1 MKLLRWCKANAMP
14 VIAVL
19 AAAVTAVFVPPD
31 AAYLG
36 YYDVKTLSCLLCV
49 LAVVGALR
57 RVGLFPLLAQRLVQ
71 VFHTTRGAVTA
82 LVGITLVGSML
93 LTNDTALLT
102 FLPLS
107 WFVLERTG
115 QTKWTALTFILQNC
129 AANLGGMLTP
139 FGNPQNLYLFNHYNI
154 PNGEF
159 LSIMLPPFLLS
170 TALILLCCLFL
181 PREGLTVPRQET
193 LPDKRRTAVYGVL
206 FCVAVAM
213 VLRGIPY
220 WLGLLVIVM
229 ALLVLD
235 RRALLGVDW
244 GLLVTFAAFFTFSG
258 NMARIEP
265 VRELFRKLLTHGA
278 MPVAALT
285 SQVISNVPAAILLS
299 RFTDDY
305 RGLLVLESA
314 GLFDILADAGMLVL
328 HSAYI
333 VTRQGEGIL
342 FSGPSGIGKS
352 TQAALWQRYGA
363 AQTVNG
369 DRALVRP
376 DTRTVS
382 GVMYA
387 GTSGICRNVTAP
399 LRAVVLLHQAPES
412 RVTDIRPQEAFA
424 RVLSQCAYH
433 QWDPASAARMTE
445 LAARLVTNIP
455 VRQLDCR
462 ADESAVRA
470 LEEALRRT

>member
-1 MKLLRWCKANAMP
+1 MKLLQWCKSNAMP

-31 AAYLG
+31 AAYRG
-36 YYDVKTLSCLLCV
+36 YYDVKTLSCLLCM

-57 RVGLFPLLAQRLVQ
+57 RVGLFPLLAQKLVQ
-71 VFHTTRGAVTA
+71 VFHTTRGVVTT
-82 LVGITLVGSML
+82 LVTITLVGSML

-107 WFVLERTG
+107 WFVLESTG

-170 TALILLCCLFL
+170 TVLILLCCLFL
-181 PREGLTVPRQET
+181 PREGLTVSRQEA

-206 FCVAVAM
+206 FCVAAAM

-220 WLGLLVIVM
+220 WLGLVFIVA

-265 VRELFRKLLTHGA
+265 VHQLFRQLLTHGV
-278 MPVAALT
+278 MLVAALT
-285 SQVISNVPAAILLS
+285 SQIISNVPAAILLS

-305 RGLLVLESA
+305 PGLLVGVNIGGA
-314 GLFDILADAGMLVL
+314 GTLVASLASLITFREYTKHIKGQAGRFV
-328 HSAYI
+328 
-333 VTRQGEGIL
+333 VL
-342 FSGPSGIGKS
+342 FSAISFGFL
-352 TQAALWQRYGA
+352 A
-363 AQTVNG
+363 
-369 DRALVRP
+369 
-376 DTRTVS
+376 
-382 GVMYA
+382 
-387 GTSGICRNVTAP
+387 
-399 LRAVVLLHQAPES
+399 VLLA
-412 RVTDIRPQEAFA
+412 V
-424 RVLSQCAYH
+424 
-433 QWDPASAARMTE
+433 MT
-445 LAARLVTNIP
+445 LWMR
-455 VRQLDCR
+455 
-462 ADESAVRA
+462 
-470 LEEALRRT
+470 

>member
-1 MKLLRWCKANAMP
+1 MPLTPSQVANGQFPFA
-14 VIAVL
+14 IYGSAGY
-19 AAAVTAVFVPPD
+19 AGSFCAVTFAVYAV
-31 AAYLG
+31 Y
-36 YYDVKTLSCLLCV
+36 YYDVKTLSCLLCM

-57 RVGLFPLLAQRLVQ
+57 RVGLFPLLAQKLVQ
-71 VFHTTRGAVTA
+71 VFHTTRGVVTT
-82 LVGITLVGSML
+82 LVTITLVGSML

-107 WFVLERTG
+107 WFVLESTG

-170 TALILLCCLFL
+170 TVLILLCCLFL
-181 PREGLTVPRQET
+181 PREGLTVSRQEA

-220 WLGLLVIVM
+220 WLGLVFIVA

-265 VRELFRKLLTHGA
+265 VHQLFRQLLTHGV
-278 MPVAALT
+278 MLVAALT
-285 SQVISNVPAAILLS
+285 SQIISNVPAAILLS

-305 RGLLVLESA
+305 PGLLVGVNIGGA
-314 GLFDILADAGMLVL
+314 GTLVASLASLITFREYTKHIKGQAGRFM
-328 HSAYI
+328 A
-333 VTRQGEGIL
+333 L
-342 FSGPSGIGKS
+342 FSAISFGFL
-352 TQAALWQRYGA
+352 A
-363 AQTVNG
+363 
-369 DRALVRP
+369 
-376 DTRTVS
+376 
-382 GVMYA
+382 
-387 GTSGICRNVTAP
+387 
-399 LRAVVLLHQAPES
+399 VLLA
-412 RVTDIRPQEAFA
+412 V
-424 RVLSQCAYH
+424 
-433 QWDPASAARMTE
+433 MT
-445 LAARLVTNIP
+445 LWMR
-455 VRQLDCR
+455 
-462 ADESAVRA
+462 
-470 LEEALRRT
+470 

>member
-1 MKLLRWCKANAMP
+1 MKLLQWYKSNAMP

-31 AAYLG
+31 AAYLD
-36 YYDVKTLSCLLCV
+36 YYDVKTLVCLLCV

-57 RVGLFPLLAQRLVQ
+57 SVGLFPLLAQKLVQ

-154 PNGEF
+154 PSGEF

-181 PREGLTVPRQET
+181 PCERLSIPQQEV
-193 LPDKRRTAVYGVL
+193 LPDKRCAAIYGVL

-213 VLRGIPY
+213 VLRGI
-220 WLGLLVIVM
+220 LIVIVA

-235 RRALLGVDW
+235 CRALLGVDW

-265 VRELFRKLLTHGA
+265 VRQLFRQLLTHGV

-285 SQVISNVPAAILLS
+285 SQIISNVPAAILLS

-305 RGLLVLESA
+305 PGLLVGVNIGGA
-314 GLFDILADAGMLVL
+314 GTLVASLASLITFREYTKHVKGQAGRFM
-328 HSAYI
+328 A
-333 VTRQGEGIL
+333 L
-342 FSGPSGIGKS
+342 FSAISFGFLAI
-352 TQAALWQRYGA
+352 L
-363 AQTVNG
+363 
-369 DRALVRP
+369 
-376 DTRTVS
+376 
-382 GVMYA
+382 
-387 GTSGICRNVTAP
+387 
-399 LRAVVLLHQAPES
+399 
-412 RVTDIRPQEAFA
+412 
-424 RVLSQCAYH
+424 
-433 QWDPASAARMTE
+433 
-445 LAARLVTNIP
+445 LAAMTFWMR
-455 VRQLDCR
+455 
-462 ADESAVRA
+462 
-470 LEEALRRT
+470 

>member
-1 MKLLRWCKANAMP
+1 MCGAIASLHFAAGYAIVTAVEIFAPLGLCEVCMKLLQWCKTNAMP

-57 RVGLFPLLAQRLVQ
+57 GVGLFPLLAQKLVQ

-82 LVGITLVGSML
+82 LVVITLVGSML

-170 TALILLCCLFL
+170 TVLILLGCLFL
-181 PREGLTVPRQET
+181 PRERLTVPRQET
-193 LPDKRRTAVYGVL
+193 LPDRRRTAVYAVL

-220 WLGLLVIVM
+220 WLGLIVIVT

-235 RRALLGVDW
+235 CRALLVLDCRALLVLDCRALLGVDW

-265 VRELFRKLLTHGA
+265 VHQLFRQLLTHGV

-285 SQVISNVPAAILLS
+285 SQIISNVPAAILLS

-305 RGLLVLESA
+305 PGLLVGVNIGGA
-314 GLFDILADAGMLVL
+314 GTLVASLASLITFREYTKHVKGQTGRFMA
-328 HSAYI
+328 
-333 VTRQGEGIL
+333 L
-342 FSGPSGIGKS
+342 FSAISFGFL
-352 TQAALWQRYGA
+352 A
-363 AQTVNG
+363 
-369 DRALVRP
+369 
-376 DTRTVS
+376 
-382 GVMYA
+382 
-387 GTSGICRNVTAP
+387 
-399 LRAVVLLHQAPES
+399 VLL
-412 RVTDIRPQEAFA
+412 
-424 RVLSQCAYH
+424 
-433 QWDPASAARMTE
+433 AAMT
-445 LAARLVTNIP
+445 LWMR
-455 VRQLDCR
+455 
-462 ADESAVRA
+462 
-470 LEEALRRT
+470 

>member
-1 MKLLRWCKANAMP
+1 MCGAIASLHFAAGYAIVTAVEIFAPLGLCEVCMKLLQWCKANAMP

-31 AAYLG
+31 AAYLD

-57 RVGLFPLLAQRLVQ
+57 GVGLFPLLAQKLVQ

-170 TALILLCCLFL
+170 TVLILLGCLFL
-181 PREGLTVPRQET
+181 PRESLTVPRQEA
-193 LPDKRRTAVYGVL
+193 LPDRRRTAVYAVL

-220 WLGLLVIVM
+220 WLGLVVIATV
-229 ALLVLD
+229 LLVLD

-258 NMARIEP
+258 NMARMEP
-265 VRELFRKLLTHGA
+265 VRQLFRQLLAHGV

-285 SQVISNVPAAILLS
+285 SQIISNVPAAILLS

-305 RGLLVLESA
+305 QGLLVGVNIGGA
-314 GLFDILADAGMLVL
+314 GTLVASLASLITFREYTKHIKGQTGRFMA
-328 HSAYI
+328 
-333 VTRQGEGIL
+333 L
-342 FSGPSGIGKS
+342 FSAISFGFL
-352 TQAALWQRYGA
+352 A
-363 AQTVNG
+363 
-369 DRALVRP
+369 
-376 DTRTVS
+376 
-382 GVMYA
+382 
-387 GTSGICRNVTAP
+387 
-399 LRAVVLLHQAPES
+399 VLL
-412 RVTDIRPQEAFA
+412 
-424 RVLSQCAYH
+424 
-433 QWDPASAARMTE
+433 AAMT
-445 LAARLVTNIP
+445 LWM
-455 VRQLDCR
+455 Q
-462 ADESAVRA
+462 
-470 LEEALRRT
+470 